1 MTFEEKIL
9 NQISI
14 NKLSQLN
21 YEFAIAQL
29 CVLNNKPYDEIKK
42 VVDKLIDNKLVTF
55 SDLTTLNPQPQVEKQ
70 VSKKPYYK
78 LGKKVKNQTFS
89 DFESNVMEA
98 YEILK
103 RKDSKRKSFKIQG
116 TIQATSKGYAF
127 LIPADP
133 NFEDVFIAQKDL
145 KGAVN
150 NDTVVVEV
158 HMVGKRRPEGKVLQI
173 IERGNQVVIGKIAI
187 NKTGAIVTPDDVKFG
202 KDIYI
207 PLSKI
212 NGASNGYK
220 VVVKIEKY
228 YNNKRLPEGCVTEV
242 LGEPNVLE
250 TEVKAI
256 IRSYNLF
263 EAFPKKVTEI
273 AKSVPTQINI
283 KNYKNRLDLTKELI
297 FTIDG
302 EDTRDI
308 DDAISLIQKDNGNIV
323 LGVHI
328 ADVGEYVPRNCV
340 LDKEAFKRGTSVYF
354 PNLVL
359 PMLPRELSNGICSLN
374 ENENR
379 LALSVFI
386 EYDENFNK
394 VDFKICESIIKSKK
408 RFTYTEVYAILQ
420 GDKQACD
427 NNKPFVDT
435 LNKMNELAHHLMAQ
449 RKKEGYIEFDIP
461 EVKVTLDLL
470 GDVLKVQP
478 RENNDSHKL
487 IEAFMVAANE
497 VVAEYFCKNKI
508 PFVYRTHETPDAEKM
523 QKFINFISELGI
535 TTKLNSEKVK
545 PLDIQLL
552 LKQVKDTDYT
562 YVVNRLCLR
571 SMKKAKYSPDC
582 LGHFGLALK
591 YYCHFTSPIRRY
603 PDLTIH
609 RIIKDSLNKKLS
621 GAALAELKGFVL
633 ASSVNSSEREVNAE
647 KVERD
652 VDDLYKVMYMRNHL
666 GEDFEGIISGVTSFG
681 VFVELENTVEGLVRI
696 EDLPTD
702 RYEFDEERYSLTGA
716 NHKFSIGNKLKVK
729 CVGANILNREIDFM
743 LV

>member
-1 MTFEEKIL
+1 MDLEEKII
-9 NQISI
+9 NQVKI
-14 NKLSQLN
+14 NNLKSCD
-21 YEFAIAQL
+21 YEFGIAQL

-42 VVDKLIDNKLVTF
+42 VVDKLILNKSITF
-55 SDLTTLNPQPQVEKQ
+55 ADLSSFVKTKEPIKQ
-70 VSKKPYYK
+70 VSKKPYNK
-78 LGKKVKNQTFS
+78 LGKKYYKENT
-89 DFESNVMEA
+89 DFENNVLQA
-98 YEILK
+98 YEILN
-103 RKDSKRKSFKIQG
+103 RKDSKKKVYKIQG
-116 TIQATSKGYAF
+116 TIQSTSKGYAF
-127 LIPADP
+127 LIPSDP

-150 NDTVVVEV
+150 NDVVVVEARL
-158 HMVGKRRPEGKVLQI
+158 MGKRRPEGKVLQV
-173 IERGNQVVIGKIAI
+173 IERGNEFVIGKISI
-187 NKTGAIVTPDDVKFG
+187 NKSGAYVTPDDVKFG
-202 KDIYI
+202 KDIFV

-212 NGASNGYK
+212 NGATNGYK
-220 VVVKIEKY
+220 VVVKVERY
-228 YNNKRLPEGCVTEV
+228 YNNKKMPDGIVSEV
-242 LGEPNVLE
+242 LGEPNELE

-256 IRSYNLF
+256 IRSYNLY
-263 EAFPKKVTEI
+263 ETFPKKVSEVAKTIPTEI
-273 AKSVPTQINI
+273 NKKKYP
-283 KNYKNRLDLTKELI
+283 NRLDLTKELI

-308 DDAISLIQKDNGNIV
+308 DDAISLTQKDNGHMV

-328 ADVGEYVPRNCV
+328 ADVGEYVPRNSII
-340 LDKEAFKRGTSVYF
+340 DKEAFKRGTSVYF

-374 ENENR
+374 EGVDR

-386 EYDENFNK
+386 EYDENFKK
-394 VDFKICESIIKSKK
+394 VDTKITESIINSKK
-408 RFTYTEVYAILQ
+408 RFTYTEVYAILS
-420 GDKQACD
+420 GDETAIK

-435 LNKMNELAHHLMAQ
+435 LNKMNELAHALMDE
-449 RKKEGYIEFDIP
+449 RKKAGYIEFDIP

-497 VVAEYFCKNKI
+497 VVSEFFSKNKI
-508 PFVYRTHETPDAEKM
+508 PFVYRIHETPDEEKM
-523 QKFINFISELGI
+523 QKFVKFIQELGV
-535 TTKLNSEKVK
+535 TTTLNPAKTT
-545 PLDIQLL
+545 PLDVQYLL
-552 LKQVKDTDYT
+552 RQVKDSDYS
-562 YVVNRLCLR
+562 YVVNRICLR
-571 SMKKAKYSPDC
+571 SMRKAKYSPDC

-591 YYCHFTSPIRRY
+591 YYSHFTSPIRRY

-609 RIIKDSLNKKLS
+609 RIIKDYLRKNLNGS
-621 GAALAELKGFVL
+621 ALAELKGFVL

-666 GEDFEGIISGVTSFG
+666 GEEYDGIISGVTGFG
-681 VFVELENTVEGLVRI
+681 VFVELDNTVEGLLRV
-696 EDLPTD
+696 EDLPQD
-702 RYEFDEERYSLTGA
+702 RYEFDEERYLLVGTH
-716 NHKFSIGNKLKVK
+716 NKFTIGDKVRVK